1 MCCVIHSLRNQT
13 PMRPAALRAHWCKST
28 WSMLL
33 LLGGLEAKGA
43 RVSTSTPPLNSAA
56 GGGKGP
62 QTLELPVAADRGE
75 RELRAGQLFAG
86 GSAERTAA
94 GAALLE
100 LTNVPRP

>member
-13 PMRPAALRAHWCKST
+13 PMRPATLRAHWCKST

-56 GGGKGP
+56 GGG
-62 QTLELPVAADRGE
+62 T
-75 RELRAGQLFAG
+75 G
-86 GSAERTAA
+86 GTRTAS
-94 GAALLE
+94 GAAVCRRVGGEDGGGGGPLGIDQ
-100 LTNVPRP
+100 RPEALKRSKTQVRSP